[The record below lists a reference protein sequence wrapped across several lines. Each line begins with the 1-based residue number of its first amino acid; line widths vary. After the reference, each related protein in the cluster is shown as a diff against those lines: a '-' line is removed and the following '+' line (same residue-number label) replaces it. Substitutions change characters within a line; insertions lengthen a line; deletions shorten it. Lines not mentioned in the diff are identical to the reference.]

1 MSPDVA
7 FRPLRDHELQRG
19 HAILCEAFQWLM
31 HHNIKQWT
39 APTPMGVYQEWQ
51 RNQRN
56 YGLFVAGE
64 LAVVLSLVEGPL
76 DEWRDVA
83 DCNIVLWLHA
93 LATATRFK
101 GGERG
106 RQAVR
111 CAIEAAQARSSAL
124 YLLCAYGNGF
134 LPSFYQSLGFQ
145 EVKRASKH
153 YAELGILDMVLMR
166 R

>member
-7 FRPLRDHELQRG
+7 FRLLRDHELQRG

-101 GGERG
+101 GGELG

-111 CAIEAAQARSSAL
+111 CAMRLPRLVPLPSICLCLWQRLFALLLSIPGISRGQAR
-124 YLLCAYGNGF
+124 
-134 LPSFYQSLGFQ
+134 
-145 EVKRASKH
+145 K
-153 YAELGILDMVLMR
+153 
-166 R
+166 